1 MIWSP
6 LRNKKMSDF
15 LLFHSIIQAMQTRK
29 KKLEKQ
35 FETCSVILCLLK
47 QQEPHC
53 LSSTEECFESPRWT
67 PKSFKGTFVP
77 RTGWRHFTQ
86 QMRDTL
92 GVLNSVL
99 GFFPQLPFFT
109 VKWQCKHISLHHMN
123 LELKRA
129 AKSFC
134 DNCQATS
141 ESQLCIFSSPAGTT
155 FLHNRELIFCRT
167 FPPCTLSQAKEE
179 GDKNLP
185 QLYLFNISNLTQ
197 NFSFWATLNLLKMQ
211 LRLLWAGGWMKWSVL
226 TWIIPQPSNTGNF

>member
-15 LLFHSIIQAMQTRK
+15 LIFHSIIQAMQTRK

-123 LELKRA
+123 LELKEQQRA
-129 AKSFC
+129 SVTTARLPLRASSASFQALLEPRSSTTGSWFSAEHFHPALSAKLRRKVTRISLNFIY
-134 DNCQATS
+134 S
-141 ESQLCIFSSPAGTT
+141 IFQ
-155 FLHNRELIFCRT
+155 I
-167 FPPCTLSQAKEE
+167 
-179 GDKNLP
+179 
-185 QLYLFNISNLTQ
+185 
-197 NFSFWATLNLLKMQ
+197 LLKISPFEQ
-211 LRLLWAGGWMKWSVL
+211 L
-226 TWIIPQPSNTGNF
+226 